1 MATRYVTDLADV
13 PAVTERERE
22 RLGPVTDRFAFLA
35 TEYYLSLIDWD
46 DPEDPIRRLII
57 PDTGEL
63 VGNGELDPSSE
74 KSYSI
79 VPGLQH
85 KYDRTALM
93 LVGDM
98 CGGFCRY
105 CFRKRLFMGGER
117 ELLRDLSRGIE
128 YIADHPE
135 ISNVLLSGGDPLT
148 LPTETLADI
157 VARLRDI
164 DHVEIIRIGSKM
176 PAYDPMRIS
185 GDPALLDLFRRY
197 SLPQKRMYVMCQF
210 SHPREISDEAL
221 RAIDALL
228 SSGVILHNQTPLIRG
243 INDDPGVLAELFQRL
258 SFAGVTP
265 YYVFQ
270 CRPTTG
276 NVTYRVPVE
285 ESYRIFEEARAQCS
299 GLAKSARFVISH
311 ATGKIEVT
319 GVAGGLVHFKYQQAA
334 DPADMGRVM
343 VFRSTPEATW
353 FDDYVEEIRLDQTPF
368 RQFGRENE
376 GYPVF

>member
-1 MATRYVTDLADV
+1 MATRYITDLADV
-13 PAVTERERE
+13 PAITERERE
-22 RLGPVTDRFAFLA
+22 RLRPVTDRFAFLA

-46 DPEDPIRRLII
+46 DPDDPIRRLVI
-57 PDTGEL
+57 PDPGEL
-63 VGNGELDPSSE
+63 VGNGDLDPSSE
-74 KSYSI
+74 RSYSV

-117 ELLRDLSRGIE
+117 ELLRDVSRGIE

-135 ISNVLLSGGDPLT
+135 ITNVLLTGGDPLT

-157 VARLRDI
+157 VGRLREI

-185 GDPALLDLFRRY
+185 DDPALLEMFSR
-197 SLPQKRMYVMCQF
+197 SSMPEKRMYVMCQF
-210 SHPREISDEAL
+210 SHPREISDAAV
-221 RAIDALL
+221 RSIDALL
-228 SSGVILHNQTPLIRG
+228 SSGVILHNQTPIVRG
-243 INDDPGVLAELFQRL
+243 VNDDPAVLAELFQRL

-276 NVTYRVPVE
+276 NTVYRVPVE
-285 ESYRIFEEARAQCS
+285 EGYRIFEEARGQCS

-319 GVAGGLVHFKYQQAA
+319 GIAGGVVHFKYQQAA
-334 DPADMGRVM
+334 DSTDMGRVM
-343 VFRSTPEATW
+343 VFRSNPEATW
-353 FDDYVEEIRLDQTPF
+353 FDDYVDEIRLDRTPL
-368 RQFGRENE
+368 RQFGQGDE

>member
-1 MATRYVTDLADV
+1 MPTRYITDLADV
-13 PAVTERERE
+13 PAITERERE
-22 RLGPVTDRFAFLA
+22 RLRPVTDRFAFLA

-46 DPEDPIRRLII
+46 DPDDPIRRLVI
-57 PDTGEL
+57 PDPGEL
-63 VGNGELDPSSE
+63 VGNGGLDPSSE
-74 KSYSI
+74 RSYSV

-117 ELLRDLSRGIE
+117 ELLRDVSRGIE
-128 YIADHPE
+128 YIGDHPE
-135 ISNVLLSGGDPLT
+135 ITNVLLTGGDPLT

-157 VARLRDI
+157 VGRLREI

-185 GDPALLDLFRRY
+185 DDPALLEMFSR
-197 SLPQKRMYVMCQF
+197 SSMPEKRMYVMCQF
-210 SHPREISDEAL
+210 THPRELSDEAL

-228 SSGVILHNQTPLIRG
+228 NNGTILYNQTPIIRG
-243 INDDPGVLAELFQRL
+243 VNDDPGVLAELFQRL

-276 NVTYRVPVE
+276 NVIYRVPVE
-285 ESYRIFEEARAQCS
+285 EGYRIFEEARAQCS

-311 ATGKIEVT
+311 TTGKIEVT
-319 GVAGGLVHFKYQQAA
+319 GIAGGVVQFKYQQAA
-334 DPADMGRVM
+334 DSTDMGRVM
-343 VFRSTPEATW
+343 VFRSNPEATW
-353 FDDYVEEIRLDQTPF
+353 FDDYIEEIRLYRTPF
-368 RQFGRENE
+368 RQFGQGDE
-376 GYPVF
+376 GHPVF